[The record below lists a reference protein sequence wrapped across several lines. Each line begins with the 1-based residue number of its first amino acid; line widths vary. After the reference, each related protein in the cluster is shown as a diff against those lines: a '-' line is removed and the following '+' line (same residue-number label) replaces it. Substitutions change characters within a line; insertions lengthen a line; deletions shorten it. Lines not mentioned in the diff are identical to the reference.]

1 MLIKH
6 NFYQTKVKV
15 IIAKAFSSNRK
26 QKKNTTLIKMMNKIV
41 LLILAVAVVVSPSL
55 VDAKRA
61 ERTCRRGAREGKR
74 AIKKLWKDLGSDCE
88 NAWTIRKQAEDKILK
103 RKNFKTTNRST
114 PRQITYAT
122 CATES
127 VETMIET
134 YEENCFGP
142 SAEEC
147 EEVAEFAASVIVN
160 EVCSMANDTEMS
172 FAALAEDDEID
183 YLGVCSEVATFLC
196 PSKIEPMLK
205 DYCSGDDFAKFRRI
219 PELVQLMRM
228 CEEKMTELVD
238 LEQ

>member
-55 VDAKRA
+55 VDARR

-88 NAWTIRKQAEDKILK
+88 NAWTIRKQAEDRILK
-103 RKNFKTTNRST
+103 RKTFKTTRRST
-114 PRQITYAT
+114 PKQITYAT

-142 SAEEC
+142 SAE
-147 EEVAEFAASVIVN
+147 
-160 EVCSMANDTEMS
+160 
-172 FAALAEDDEID
+172 
-183 YLGVCSEVATFLC
+183 
-196 PSKIEPMLK
+196 K
-205 DYCSGDDFAKFRRI
+205 
-219 PELVQLMRM
+219 
-228 CEEKMTELVD
+228 
-238 LEQ
+238 